1 MFKVFYKNNKPT
13 FQIRKDTEYSIPVVI
28 NTDSITS
35 VETVEVENHKFVEM
49 SCEKKGL
56 YSCLAFYNDELVDVL
71 DYLNDSVV
79 DCGGLYDAVLED

>member
-35 VETVEVENHKFVEM
+35 VETVEVER
-49 SCEKKGL
+49 S
-56 YSCLAFYNDELVDVL
+56 
-71 DYLNDSVV
+71 
-79 DCGGLYDAVLED
+79 